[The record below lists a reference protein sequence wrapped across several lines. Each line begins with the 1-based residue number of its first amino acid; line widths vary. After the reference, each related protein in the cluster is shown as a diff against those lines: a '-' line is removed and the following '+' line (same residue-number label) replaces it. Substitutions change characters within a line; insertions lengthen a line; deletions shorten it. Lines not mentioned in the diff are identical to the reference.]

1 MKTFLYFLAALVLM
15 PVAAFAADG
24 TAINIPVGSWI
35 SDASGILSA
44 VLVPVLL
51 ALVARLLAVLPK
63 PIADF
68 VKTLQVEQLLTRA
81 VSYGINAVKDAEHD
95 KVLSV
100 NVGNAVVAEAA
111 NYAIQNG
118 PKWIVDWL
126 GGPDGIKQRI
136 LARVK
141 LEPAASLGAQSSTE
155 G

>member
-1 MKTFLYFLAALVLM
+1 MKNFLIALLALVFM
-15 PVAAFAADG
+15 PVAAFAADAN
-24 TAINIPVGSWI
+24 AINIPLGSWI
-35 SDASGILSA
+35 NDAAGILSA
-44 VLVPVLL
+44 VLVPILL
-51 ALVARLLAVLPK
+51 ALVARVLTILPK

-68 VKTLQVEQLLTRA
+68 VRTLQVEQLLTRA
-81 VSYGINAVKDAEHD
+81 VTYGINAVKDAEHD

-118 PKWIVDWL
+118 PKWVLDWL

-141 LEPAASLGAQSSTE
+141 LDPSSSLGAQSST
-155 G
+155 GA